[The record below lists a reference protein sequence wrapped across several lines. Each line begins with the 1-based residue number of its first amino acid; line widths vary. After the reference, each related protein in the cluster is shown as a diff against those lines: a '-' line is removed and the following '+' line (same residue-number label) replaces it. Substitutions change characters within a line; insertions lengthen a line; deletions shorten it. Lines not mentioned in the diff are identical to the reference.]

1 MKVKNFFSKNKEYF
15 LSSLIILIIML
26 SLYAIFSAFPF
37 GTNTLSHYDMAAQII
52 PQSELIFD
60 FFNGKSPL
68 FYSTKFGTGANT
80 FGYLIYF
87 ILSPFNLLML
97 LGGEGNLQ
105 YSLNIVFILKLI
117 CICCVAIWFLKK
129 YFKNL
134 GALKTL
140 ILALSYTFCGYM
152 LMVYTYMSF
161 LDYLIYAPIFVNCFN
176 LLKDENKKFPFV
188 FVVFF
193 MIVSCFSLGCFT
205 LLYLFVIFG
214 AYIFI
219 VVEKKSRKDLI
230 IKVLSCVAIS
240 IGLST
245 PILLPSFVQYLSS
258 GRNAEI
264 SFISAYPFHGTP
276 SKILTSTAEIICC
289 VFAIIFIFKCDKKD
303 KLNRFLIFIEM
314 LTLLTII
321 SDEVLMAFNGGSI
334 LGYYAR
340 FGFVGAFTTLILA
353 SKFLDSLTFENEK
366 PKFVIPIYLTLIT
379 FLVLYA
385 VFIFIFYKPISDSF
399 ANQYSNFSYLFVF
412 ILISIVILFPFII
425 SISLKKNIK
434 IHFLICSFILTLS
447 LIAGNSVL
455 FFSSGFLPT
464 DSYRA
469 ISQLTSE
476 IQETNRVKVFSTGY
490 ESLSQTLLNY
500 SSTSTFSSL
509 ANKDALNSLQNL
521 GYLTSINSTQ
531 SFGGT
536 LLSDIIVN
544 NEYSLYPFKVDRWY
558 LELVGEQDGFY
569 LYKNTLC
576 NGYAKILYDKQ
587 ELSNNILDNQ
597 QKIYEM
603 LGGKNILLEQ
613 VYPELTFTNCH
624 VDENNLIVA
633 ENKLEERFIS
643 FDISLDEGEI
653 LYLYVHS
660 DDNYNISIN
669 VDSCSISYNCLIEL
683 NTNKNEDS
691 LINIYDNIPID
702 YLSFYTLD
710 SYKLQDITTFESNT
724 YQDYNILNSNLYLNS
739 NATIMLPFTTLDGY
753 SVYVNGEKQEF
764 TNDFLSF
771 MTLNLKEGENNI
783 KIVFNNPLFDYVLIG
798 FVLGAILITAG
809 LLVYYFK
816 EKFNKKFIM
825 SMFII
830 VLSLFITYFIAYPA
844 NLTLIKIFTSL

>member
-1 MKVKNFFSKNKEYF
+1 
-15 LSSLIILIIML
+15 ML
-26 SLYAIFSAFPF
+26 SLYAVFSVFPF
-37 GTNTLSHYDMAAQII
+37 GSNTLSYYDMAAQII

-60 FFNGKSPL
+60 FLNGKSPL

-105 YSLNIVFILKLI
+105 YSLNFVFILKLI

-134 GALKTL
+134 GTLKIL

-161 LDYLIYAPIFVNCFN
+161 LDYLIYAPIFVDCFN
-176 LLKDENKKFPFV
+176 LLKNEDKKLPFI

-219 VVEKKSRKDLI
+219 VVEKKDRKDLI
-230 IKVLSCVAIS
+230 LKVLSCIVAS
-240 IGLST
+240 IGFAM

-258 GRNAEI
+258 GRNAGI
-264 SFISAYPFHGTP
+264 SFIIAYPFHGTP
-276 SKILTSTAEIICC
+276 SKILTSIAEIICC
-289 VFAIIFIFKCDKKD
+289 FFAIIFIFKCDKKD
-303 KLNRFLIFIEM
+303 RLNKFLIFIEM

-321 SDEVLMAFNGGSI
+321 SDEIIMAFNGGGI

-340 FGFVGAFTTLILA
+340 FGFIGAFTTFILA
-353 SKFLDSLTFENEK
+353 SKYLNALTFENNEK
-366 PKFVIPIYLTLIT
+366 TKFTIPTYIT
-379 FLVLYA
+379 ITVFLSLYA
-385 VFIFIFYKPISDSF
+385 VFVFAFHTPLSNSF
-399 ANQYSNFSYLFVF
+399 ASQFSNFPYLFVF
-412 ILISIVILFPFII
+412 IILTMLVLIPCIIAFI
-425 SISLKKNIK
+425 LKKFIK
-434 IHFLICSFILTLS
+434 VHFFICSFILTLS
-447 LIAGNSVL
+447 LITGNSVL
-455 FFSSGFLPT
+455 FFSSGFLST
-464 DSYRA
+464 DSYKS
-469 ISQLTSE
+469 ISELTST
-476 IQETNRVKVFSTGY
+476 IDETDRVKFFSTDY
-490 ESLSQTLLNY
+490 YSLSQTILNC

-509 ANKDALNSLQNL
+509 ADKDALTSLRRL

-536 LLSDIIVN
+536 LLSDIVVN
-544 NEYSLYPFKVDRWY
+544 NEYSLYPFKVNRWY

-587 ELSNNILDNQ
+587 ELSDDILENQ

-603 LGGKNILLEQ
+603 LGGTNVLLEQ

-624 VDENNLIVA
+624 VENNFIVID
-633 ENKLEERFIS
+633 NNLEDSFIN
-643 FDISLDEGEI
+643 FDIDLNEGEI
-653 LYLYVHS
+653 LYLYVKS
-660 DDNYNISIN
+660 DNNYDISIN
-669 VDSCSISYNCLIEL
+669 VDECSISNTCFVDL
-683 NTNKNEDS
+683 NTNEKS
-691 LINIYDNIPID
+691 LIQIYMNCPTD
-702 YLSFYTLD
+702 YISFYVLD
-710 SYKLQDITTFESNT
+710 SNKLQDISSFQSNT
-724 YQDYNILNSNLYLNS
+724 YQEYNTLHSTLYLNTDE
-739 NATIMLPFTTLDGY
+739 TIMLPFTTLDGY

-764 TNDFLSF
+764 TNDFLSY
-771 MTLNLKEGENNI
+771 MTLNLDAGENNI
-783 KIVFNNPLFDYVLIG
+783 KITFNNPSYVYILVG
-798 FVLGAILITAG
+798 FMLGAILIAAG

-816 EKFNKKFIM
+816 EKFNEKFII
-825 SMFII
+825 SIFII

-844 NLTLIKIFTSL
+844 NLTLVKIFTVM